1 MDYGFPDNTFC
12 DQCSN
17 HKTSDFHM
25 LVHLEHFVCFF
36 FFFFNVTEVRFLRF
50 ILVVTVI
57 LSGGSLRPAW
67 PVKKSWGSV
76 VIVQAVGSGLD
87 LLGRFP

>member
-1 MDYGFPDNTFC
+1 MDYGFPANSFC

-25 LVHLEHFVCFF
+25 LMHLEHFL
-36 FFFFNVTEVRFLRF
+36 FFFFNVTEVLRFL
-50 ILVVTVI
+50 LVVAEF
-57 LSGGSLRPAW
+57 LSGGSWRPAG
-67 PVKKSWGSV
+67 PVKKSWGSM

-87 LLGRFP
+87 FLDRFP

>member
-1 MDYGFPDNTFC
+1 MGFQIILFVINVVIIR
-12 DQCSN
+12 
-17 HKTSDFHM
+17 
-25 LVHLEHFVCFF
+25 LVIFTYLCILNIFF
-36 FFFFNVTEVRFLRF
+36 FFSFFFNVTEVRFLRF